1 MRRLLGLT
9 TAMVAVAGLCGTAVA
24 QTAPASPLQ
33 GQLIAPPGT
42 QVAPNNNNSAL
53 GTAVKGAAANP
64 TPGTMVIH
72 LGGRVMF
79 QWFQSWNSLSTPGNE
94 RTSNQMQTWL
104 RLYPGMDAMAAN
116 GMRYGAQMEIRTNN
130 STLAARTATGVNTT
144 PGGGASGQN
153 NTQSLYL
160 RRAFVYVG
168 TDQLGIIRA
177 GQSDGLI
184 GLFDGGKTTFQS
196 FSGNGGFN
204 GHDLQSAIGGNTA
217 PPFVFLAGSGNEYT
231 AAKVVYL
238 SPNFSG
244 FDFGVGYSPSSNS
257 GAGFCGAT
265 VSAACSNQTTSS
277 SALEGEKYRDLVNA
291 GVRYSGPIGPV
302 NLLAYGVYNYGGHV
316 NNSTTT
322 AASRTA
328 VGAIAGSTAAG
339 SGWSGQY
346 DNLSFGSVGVAV
358 TFAGFT
364 VGGNYIGGAMNGQ
377 LGARPSGGADMSAY
391 LVGIQYATGP
401 LTVGVAYENI
411 EQQGAVAMTGLSQRK
426 EYGITAG
433 GTYTLAPGL
442 QLFAEYL
449 YQNRKQGG
457 FNFQTGLP
465 NAAGAGANTYSN
477 VQGQGFVFGTTVNW

>member
-1 MRRLLGLT
+1 
-9 TAMVAVAGLCGTAVA
+9 MVAVAGLCGTAIA

-33 GQLIAPPGT
+33 GQLIAPPGNPIF
-42 QVAPNNNNSAL
+42 PNNNNSAI
-53 GTAVKGAAANP
+53 GTATKGAAANP

-79 QWFQSWNSLSTPGNE
+79 QWFQSWNSLSTAGND

-130 STLAARTATGVNTT
+130 STLAARTAAGVNTG
-144 PGGGASGQN
+144 PGSGASGQN

-217 PPFVFLAGSGNEYT
+217 PPFVFLAGAGNEYT
-231 AAKVVYL
+231 AQKIVYL

-244 FDFGVGYSPSSNS
+244 FDFGVGYVPSSNS
-257 GAGFCGAT
+257 GSGFCGAT
-265 VSAACSNQTTSS
+265 VSAACSNQITSS

-291 GVRYSGPIGPV
+291 GLRYSGPIGPV

-316 NNSTTT
+316 NNSTTA
-322 AASRTA
+322 AASRAA
-328 VGAIAGSTAAG
+328 VGAPAGST
-339 SGWSGQY
+339 WSGQY
-346 DNLSFGSVGVAV
+346 DNLNFGSVGVAV
-358 TFAGFT
+358 TYAGFT

-377 LGARPSGGADMSAY
+377 LGARPSGGSTMNAF
-391 LVGIQYATGP
+391 LVGMQYATGP
-401 LTVGVAYENI
+401 LTVGVAYEQI
-411 EQQGAVAMTGLSQRK
+411 EEQGAVALTALSQRK

-433 GTYTLAPGL
+433 GTYVLAPGL
-442 QLFAEYL
+442 QLFAEYI
-449 YQNRKQGG
+449 YQNRKQSG
-457 FNFQTGLP
+457 FNFQTGAV
-465 NAAGAGANTYSN
+465 NAAGPGVNTNSQI
-477 VQGQGFVFGTTVNW
+477 QGQGLVFGTTVTW